1 MRSPYAPP
9 MCDSQ
14 CHFLLVLLQCRQE
27 RSRAVE
33 AVASKA
39 AELRWKTGHRQ
50 GEQKAQALHD
60 RTEVILM
67 PCEAAVKKL
76 RGSTLAQKRDAHDEV
91 SKEWVTAFM
100 HVKEDPAA
108 HTSS

>member
-1 MRSPYAPP
+1 MRGKQGREWWEKGQQLWYKGHGGL
-9 MCDSQ
+9 C
-14 CHFLLVLLQCRQE
+14 L
-27 RSRAVE
+27 E
-33 AVASKA
+33 A
-39 AELRWKTGHRQ
+39 T
-50 GEQKAQALHD
+50 LHD
-60 RTEVILM
+60 GTEVILM

>member
-1 MRSPYAPP
+1 
-9 MCDSQ
+9 MCDSE
-14 CHFLLVLLQCRQE
+14 CHFLLLLLQCRQE

-33 AVASKA
+33 QGREWWEKGQQ
-39 AELRWKTGHRQ
+39 LWYKGH
-50 GEQKAQALHD
+50 GGLCLEATLHD